1 MLVSYYPI
9 SLFWLEGQ
17 IMAGLMSGRRVLVT
31 GARNKWSIAWHTALS
46 LHREGAE
53 LAFSVFGDREAGG
66 VTKLLNEIGLEA
78 PIFHCDAADD
88 AQVATLFAQVSETF
102 NGQLDGLV
110 HAIAF
115 ANKDELSGEYV
126 ATSRAGF
133 GLAHDSSVYT
143 LVALTRA
150 ARPLMVAAGGGSVVT
165 LSYLGAE
172 RVVPNYN
179 VMGVAKAAL
188 EASVRYLA
196 ADLGKENIRVN
207 AVSAGPIKTLAAG
220 GIAGFDTMLKA
231 VEAVA
236 PLRRKV
242 DADEVGD
249 AALFLLSSLAR
260 AVTGEVLYV
269 DGGYH
274 IIGMV

>member
-1 MLVSYYPI
+1 
-9 SLFWLEGQ
+9 
-17 IMAGLMSGRRVLVT
+17 MAELMSGRRVLVT
-31 GARNKWSIAWHTALS
+31 GVRNKWSIAWHTAQA
-46 LHREGAE
+46 LHREGAQ
-53 LAFSVFGDREAGG
+53 LAFSVFGDREEAG
-66 VTKLLNEIGLEA
+66 VTKLLNEAGFQA
-78 PIFHCDAADD
+78 PIFHCDATDD
-88 AQVATLFAQVSETF
+88 EQVAALFSQVGAAF
-102 NGQLDGLV
+102 DGKLDGLV

-115 ANKDELSGEYV
+115 ANKEELGGEFV

-143 LVALTRA
+143 LVALTRS
-150 ARPLMVAAGGGSVVT
+150 ARPLMVEAGGGSVVT
-165 LSYLGAE
+165 LTYLGAE

-207 AVSAGPIKTLAAG
+207 AISAGPIKTLAAG
-220 GIAGFDTMLKA
+220 GISGFDAMVKA
-231 VEAVA
+231 VEASS

-249 AALFLLSSLAR
+249 AALFLLSQLAR
-260 AVTGEVLYV
+260 GITGEVLYV

-274 IIGMV
+274 IVGMV